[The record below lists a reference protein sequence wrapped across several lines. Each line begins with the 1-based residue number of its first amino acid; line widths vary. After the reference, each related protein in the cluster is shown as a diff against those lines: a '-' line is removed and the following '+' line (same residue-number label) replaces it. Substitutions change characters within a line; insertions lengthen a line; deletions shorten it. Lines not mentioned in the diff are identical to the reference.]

1 MWKNLILGAIAPLCL
16 IGIAGPAQAGEFNPY
31 LPAPGGGSVDF
42 NYIHQ
47 NSRVIREDIGG
58 KTRYRFWEE
67 LSQNSQILSAN
78 YGVTDKFAI
87 NARLGY
93 AETDMKYLG
102 DTAISGKDGFS
113 DTLIGFRYRL
123 ADEFANAPI
132 TVTVGASGIIRGLY
146 SPTAIDS
153 IGEQSSGAQLGV
165 SFGKWVTPKLALTGE
180 VGGRLRFAKVP
191 EELFVSVGAS
201 YSFSNRV
208 DGWISMTHADS
219 LGGIDILGPGF
230 VSVGPPEDFNYN
242 FQEVEEDTNVADIG
256 GSVRVWKGMAVTGS
270 YGRRFLGRNTLQ
282 GGFFRIGLSYNF

>member
-1 MWKNLILGAIAPLCL
+1 MLKKMVVGAIAPLCL
-16 IGIAGPAQAGEFNPY
+16 LGMADMASAGEFNPY
-31 LPAPGGGSVDF
+31 LPAPGSGSVDY

-58 KTRYRFWEE
+58 KTRYRFWDE
-67 LSQNSQILSAN
+67 LSQNSQLLSAT

-93 AETDMKYLG
+93 AETDMKYIG
-102 DTAISGKDGFS
+102 DTVITGKSGFS
-113 DTLIGFRYRL
+113 DTLIGVRYRL
-123 ADEFANAPI
+123 ADEFANAPL

-165 SFGKWVTPKLALTGE
+165 SIGKWVTPKFALTGE
-180 VGGRLRFAKVP
+180 LGGRLRFAKVP
-191 EELFVSVGAS
+191 EELFVSVSAS
-201 YSFSNRV
+201 YSFSDRV
-208 DGWISMTHADS
+208 HGWVSMTHADS

-256 GSVRVWKGMAVTGS
+256 GSIRIWKGMAVTGS